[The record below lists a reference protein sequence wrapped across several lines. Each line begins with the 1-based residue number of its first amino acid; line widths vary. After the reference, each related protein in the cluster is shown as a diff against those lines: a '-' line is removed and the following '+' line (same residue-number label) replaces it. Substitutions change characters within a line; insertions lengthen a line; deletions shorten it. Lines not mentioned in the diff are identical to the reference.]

1 MVKIDLSTLIVSR
14 NYVIH
19 QNSVYISIPYSKFN
33 KIPQRILIQLRIAIE
48 RAIRSRT
55 VKIDNI

>member
-1 MVKIDLSTLIVSR
+1 MVKSDLSTLIVSR
-14 NYVIH
+14 NYVIY
-19 QNSVYISIPYSKFN
+19 QNSVYISIPYSEFN
-33 KIPQRILIQLRIAIE
+33 KIPKRILIQLSIAIE